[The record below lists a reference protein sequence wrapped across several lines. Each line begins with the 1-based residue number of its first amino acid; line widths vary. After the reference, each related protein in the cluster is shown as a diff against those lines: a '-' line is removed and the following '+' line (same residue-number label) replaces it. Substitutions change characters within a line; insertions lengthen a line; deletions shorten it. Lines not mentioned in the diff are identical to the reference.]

1 MSNILF
7 CTGAQ
12 SSSHASTHAL
22 FQVFLVCV
30 DAGEAI
36 NGNSWVLR
44 NIWDTKQGFRR
55 GFIDSPKKLKSSGVK
70 RLIEDALWIQGLRK
84 NLEQGKRRHEFQAD
98 HGLRKW
104 FKTRCEISG
113 MKPINIEKLIGH
125 SIGILGSYYRATE
138 RELLD
143 YIKAIDFLTI
153 SNENRFQKQMQ
164 DVMEQSKI
172 NNDNI
177 KSQIYE
183 KE

>member
-1 MSNILF
+1 
-7 CTGAQ
+7 
-12 SSSHASTHAL
+12 
-22 FQVFLVCV
+22 
-30 DAGEAI
+30 
-36 NGNSWVLR
+36 
-44 NIWDTKQGFRR
+44 
-55 GFIDSPKKLKSSGVK
+55 
-70 RLIEDALWIQGLRK
+70 LIEDALWIQGLRK

-113 MKPINIEKLIGH
+113 MKPINIEKLMGH
-125 SIGILGSYYRATE
+125 SIGIPGSYYRATE
-138 RELLD
+138 RELLDD

-153 SNENRFQKQMQ
+153 SNENRLQKQMQ

-183 KE
+183 KEQAINDLTGRNSSNADAIAAALSDQALKLTKEIEMLKKRESHNI